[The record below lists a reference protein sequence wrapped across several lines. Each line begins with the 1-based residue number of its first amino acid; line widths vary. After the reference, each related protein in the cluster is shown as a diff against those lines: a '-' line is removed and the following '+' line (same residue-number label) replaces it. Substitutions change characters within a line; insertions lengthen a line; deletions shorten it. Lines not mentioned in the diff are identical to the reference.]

1 MAGQYSQPPQRCT
14 SGSTSDAA
22 WQPLADDGQGN
33 PFFYHGFQDDFD
45 NALGATT
52 NGLYVYNG
60 TGTVAHT
67 AGDGGLA
74 LFTTTGTA
82 GSFAEIYL
90 PAASFTLT
98 LGKKLFYLTR
108 IQLAAATTA
117 AFAAGLMN
125 QNTTPLSGGTTDGIY
140 FSKAA
145 GSTQIVLNCNV
156 GGTNVAL
163 NVANANFANATNLD
177 LAFYLNRQGDVLA
190 FVAGQLVGYIP
201 SAGTG
206 ANTPPQTGPNS
217 RMIAP
222 PLTAVNLNLTMAV
235 GNGATAAITT
245 GTADFHLC
253 HKER

>member
-14 SGSTSDAA
+14 SGTTSDQA

-45 NALGATT
+45 NALGST
-52 NGLYVYNG
+52 GLW
-60 TGTVAHT
+60 TQTPSSSVAHT

-74 LFTTTGTA
+74 LFTTGAVA
-82 GSFAEIYL
+82 GNFAEIQL

-98 LGKKLFYLTR
+98 LGKKLFFLTR

-117 AFAAGLMN
+117 AFVAGLV
-125 QNTTPLSGGTTDGIY
+125 NTNSTPFTGGITDGIW

-145 GSTQIVLNCNV
+145 GSTQLVLNSA
-156 GGTNVAL
+156 VASVVTSI
-163 NVANANFANATNLD
+163 NVANAAFANATNLD
-177 LAFYLNRQGDVLA
+177 IAFYLNRQGDVLA
-190 FVAGQLVGYIP
+190 FAAGQLVGYIP

-206 ANTPPQTGPNS
+206 ANTPPQPGPNS
-217 RMIAP
+217 RMVAP
-222 PLTAVNLNLTMAV
+222 SLTAANLNLTLAV
-235 GNGATAAITT
+235 SNGATAAPTT
-245 GTADFHLC
+245 MTADFHLT